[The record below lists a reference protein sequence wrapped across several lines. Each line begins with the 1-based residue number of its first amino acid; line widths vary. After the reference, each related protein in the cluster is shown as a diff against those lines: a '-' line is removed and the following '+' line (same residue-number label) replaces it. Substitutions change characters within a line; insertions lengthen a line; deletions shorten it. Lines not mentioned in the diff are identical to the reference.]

1 LRRSCDGTAPAATKP
16 ESQQNWG
23 ASRILAQNPKRVASR
38 TFAITLSNLQPG
50 EYGFLPP
57 GAMSSGHASSSLGKI
72 YSFRFLE

>member
-1 LRRSCDGTAPAATKP
+1 VAFEG
-16 ESQQNWG
+16 
-23 ASRILAQNPKRVASR
+23 KRLASR
-38 TFAITLSNLQPG
+38 TYAVTLSSMQPG